1 MGDLLMLNQSG
12 ELACSFLIE
21 NVFHESIFASGVDL
35 LRGAPIFLSV
45 ADALLNA
52 LLNLFTFPLSVRLSN
67 TNPRKPSEKKAYLE

>member
-1 MGDLLMLNQSG
+1 MGDLLMLNHSG

-52 LLNLFTFPLSVRLSN
+52 LMDVVKVSFVLDSPTAVVDS
-67 TNPRKPSEKKAYLE
+67 